1 MASYRTDG
9 VDKPA
14 IDSTHTI
21 VEWVQIM
28 PTTRTG
34 RERERQTVTTIVG
47 SGSSSDREKMRKKKS
62 LIKPPASRRTSQPVA
77 LH

>member
-34 RERERQTVTTIVG
+34 RERERDRQLQLLSALEAAVT
-47 SGSSSDREKMRKKKS
+47 ERK
-62 LIKPPASRRTSQPVA
+62 
-77 LH
+77 